1 MKQLNID
8 GRSIELDKD
17 GFLQDLS
24 DWSLDVAHAL
34 SAEEGIELS
43 AEHLE
48 ILELL
53 RGFLRRV
60 PAFARDTA
68 ADQIHRA
75 EAGCGKRQQHA
86 PQPPVQRHSR
96 QTRRQAGGP
105 AQTDQL
111 HMNDYAALVTETPE
125 EHPFATFVRITG
137 KGKRGARNLTREE
150 AREAM
155 GMLLDEKVE
164 DTQLRAFLML
174 LRHKEE
180 SPEELAGFTEAVRER
195 LNAPAMQVDIDWP
208 TYAGKKRHLPW
219 YLLAAK
225 CGAKRRQDPPA
236 RRRRAYRRASV
247 HRATAGP
254 AEDSSVPQLV
264 SGQDLARARTAGV
277 HSARRLGTT
286 VAAHDRP
293 AQHAG
298 AALAHSLAGE
308 DFNPLQA
315 RCGLQSIFH
324 PGYQSV
330 HRDASS
336 LLGDN
341 AIVVKGDGGEIEINP
356 DTISHLYGT
365 TGGQPWDEEWP
376 ALSPRRHVKPAT
388 LDPQQ
393 LLALWRGE
401 IEDSYPQLALIS
413 TMALALR
420 GLGRRS

>member
-1 MKQLNID
+1 MPALA
-8 GRSIELDKD
+8 S
-17 GFLQDLS
+17 
-24 DWSLDVAHAL
+24 HA
-34 SAEEGIELS
+34 A
-43 AEHLE
+43 
-48 ILELL
+48 
-53 RGFLRRV
+53 
-60 PAFARDTA
+60 T
-68 ADQIHRA
+68 DQIHRA
-75 EAGCGKRQQHA
+75 ETGHGKGQQPA
-86 PQPPVQRHSR
+86 PQPPVQRYSR
-96 QTRRQAGGP
+96 QTRRQTGGP
-105 AQTDQL
+105 AKADQL
-111 HMNDYAALVTETPE
+111 HMNDYAELVTETPE
-125 EHPFATFVRITG
+125 EHPFATFVRILG

-164 DTQLRAFLML
+164 DTQLGAFLML

-195 LNAPAMQVDIDWP
+195 LSAPAMQVDIDWP

-219 YLLAAK
+219 YLLAARCLAQNGVK
-225 CGAKRRQDPPA
+225 VLLHGGGA
-236 RRRRAYRRASV
+236 
-247 HRATAGP
+247 HTAGRLYTEQLLGLLKIP
-254 AEDSSVPQLV
+254 LCRNWSAVASSLEQDNLAFIPLADWAPQL
-264 SGQDLARARTAGV
+264 QRMIDLRNT
-277 HSARRLGTT
+277 LGL
-286 VAAHDRP
+286 RSP
-293 AQHAG
+293 I
-298 AALAHSLAGE
+298 HSLARIL
-308 DFNPLQA
+308 NPLQA

-336 LLGDN
+336 LLGDT

-420 GLGRRS
+420 GLGVAREEAFEQARAFWDRRDKSV